1 MRDQSGF
8 TVIEMLAGIIGF
20 TAIFGAIMQMTIVAT
35 HQQDQIALRV
45 ASNERA
51 RPTLTRVMDNVR
63 SGCVAPRVT
72 PIQAGS
78 TSTQM
83 VYLSRAGSEVSPVP
97 DRRVLTFLPASGS
110 LPPRLEEQVY
120 PATGGT
126 PPIWTFSG
134 TALTL
139 PQFQS
144 PPNPRRTPPS
154 FLNNVSAPGGVAFR
168 YYDYVNGQLSASP
181 LPVPL
186 SSTNASRAAFVTVNM
201 TVLPSRENIQ
211 DPNSRITLTD
221 SADLRLESAGQVS
234 AVDNLPCM

>member
-1 MRDQSGF
+1 MRDESGF

-45 ASNERA
+45 AADSRA

-83 VYLSRAGSEVSPVP
+83 SYLSRAGSEVSPVP

-110 LPPRLEEQVY
+110 LPPRMEEQVY

-134 TALTL
+134 TPLTL
-139 PQFQS
+139 AQFQS
-144 PPNPRRTPPS
+144 PPNPRRNPPA
-154 FLNNVSAPGGVAFR
+154 FLSNVSAPGGVAFR
-168 YYDYVNGQLSASP
+168 YYDYDNGQLSTTP

-186 SSTNASRAAFVTVNM
+186 SSTSASRAAFVTVSM

-221 SADLRLESAGQVS
+221 SADLRLESAGQIT